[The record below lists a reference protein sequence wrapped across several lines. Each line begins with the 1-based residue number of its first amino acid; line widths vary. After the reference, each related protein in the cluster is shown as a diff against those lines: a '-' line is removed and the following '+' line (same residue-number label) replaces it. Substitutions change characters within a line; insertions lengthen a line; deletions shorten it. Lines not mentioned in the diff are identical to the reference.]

1 MLHPLLAVTLI
12 GGAVDHLWD
21 HWGDV
26 LTGATA
32 VGIVA
37 HAVNSFPT
45 PTNKY
50 GSWLLGVIQFAVGQ
64 RYVGQNTIQG
74 QQSKVYNMGPPN
86 GEK

>member
-1 MLHPLLAVTLI
+1 MRIVDILPHLLA
-12 GGAVDHLWD
+12 

-32 VGIVA
+32 VGIIA

-64 RYVGQNTIQG
+64 RYIAANTMQG
-74 QQSKVYNMGPPN
+74 EQSKVYNMGKPDAK
-86 GEK
+86 G